1 MSLSSPHF
9 IAVKFESSDSNG
21 TIGDAQP
28 LCPYLQSNL
37 WCVHL
42 EAMPLGDY
50 YSKQYS
56 YLQNWKNSLFQHFN
70 GLGLKGQKLE
80 NDCLALHNVEN
91 AVDKVYYAGNKS
103 LGNLTN
109 LIQPKEP
116 AEGAVPDWF
125 QQKLTYSAGGL
136 HHECKLYL
144 KVEICCVLWQ
154 RNVWTRRCFTR
165 LFNFTWRTGHIIQGK
180 HHTSPPAPTTFYRLC
195 PQTTYFYSHAL

>member
-37 WCVHL
+37 CMWFWHCIIALYEH
-42 EAMPLGDY
+42 PTFISG
-50 YSKQYS
+50 SKSS

-103 LGNLTN
+103 LGNLPILLVASIMNKCLDTS
-109 LIQPKEP
+109 LFHTPVQFHLAHWSHHPRETSYL
-116 AEGAVPDWF
+116 ASG
-125 QQKLTYSAGGL
+125 TYYFL
-136 HHECKLYL
+136 
-144 KVEICCVLWQ
+144 
-154 RNVWTRRCFTR
+154 
-165 LFNFTWRTGHIIQGK
+165 
-180 HHTSPPAPTTFYRLC
+180 PTLSTDNIL
-195 PQTTYFYSHAL
+195 LL